1 MRISINKVQIR
12 KSLIHFY
19 TAIGFAVVSLI
30 FYSPL
35 LDGKKLFQSD
45 INQYEGMSREITDNR
60 DNFSDEIYWIDNAF
74 GGMPTFQL
82 GAKFA
87 YDILAPIHML
97 FRFIPRPAHTL
108 FLYLLTMYILL
119 MVLKIPWRIA
129 ILGSIAFAFST
140 YLLII
145 LQVGHNT
152 KALAI
157 SYIPLVVAG
166 LVLLKQHKLLPGF
179 LVSLVAISLQ
189 LRANHYQMTY
199 YMLILLGIYF
209 VVYLVDSYKKNDV
222 KYFIKYMGVFALAG
236 IMSLGL
242 NAPNILSTYEYSKY
256 STRSQSELKINPDG
270 TEKEKSTGLDYD
282 YITQY
287 SYGVFESFNLVAP
300 RVQGG
305 ASSEDVGDDSDLYKF
320 LVDNNVPKPQ
330 ADSFIKS
337 VPTYWGNQPILEA
350 PAYIGASMVFLFILS
365 LFVVKGPFK
374 WWLLI
379 SFLLSLLLSW
389 GKNFPLLTNFFID
402 CVPFYNK
409 FRAVSSIQVILEFAV
424 PLLSVIGL
432 HKFLADSN
440 LKNIKRSLT
449 IYSVPLI
456 ILFVFSGSL
465 SFAGLYD
472 DYYSNGYGQEIF
484 NQIIEERK
492 NIFNKD
498 IIRALLIGGIIFL
511 TLRFSRLIGRNF
523 TFIIV
528 FIIVFIDLFTVN
540 NRYIDKDLFIDKSIN
555 TYQLSEIDNEILTD
569 TLDYRVFNVS
579 AGLSNAS
586 TSYYHNTLNGYHAA
600 KLRRFQEYY
609 DYLSFHDN
617 EKLFNS
623 LNVKYIIGK
632 DDENKDQLYQN
643 TSALGNAWAI
653 DSILV
658 FNNPD
663 ELLNKLKEKD
673 TDISQ
678 VALGLMNSLPKDI
691 PLSYDSSELIK
702 IEKIKNSSS
711 HLTYNYESISEQL
724 IVFSEIYYP
733 AGWEVYVDG
742 DKSNFFD
749 INYLLRGMVIP
760 KGKHTVEFYFLPKI
774 VKTGINIRIITII
787 ITFSLIAFMLYK
799 ENKWV

>member
-1 MRISINKVQIR
+1 MRISINKVQFR
-12 KSLIHFY
+12 KSLIHLY

-35 LDGKKLFQSD
+35 LDGKRLFQSD
-45 INQYEGMSREITDNR
+45 INQYEGMSREITENR
-60 DNFSDEIYWIDNAF
+60 DTFSDEIYWIDNAF

-87 YDILAPIHML
+87 YDVLAPIHML

-129 ILGSIAFAFST
+129 VLGSIAFAFST

-157 SYIPLVVAG
+157 SYIPLVIAG
-166 LVLLKQHKLLPGF
+166 LLLLKQHKLLPGF

-189 LRANHYQMTY
+189 IRANHYQMTY

-209 VVYLVDSYKKNDV
+209 IVYLVDSYRKKDV
-222 KYFIKYMGVFALAG
+222 KDFITYMSLFFLAG
-236 IMSLGL
+236 ILALGL
-242 NAPNILSTYEYSKY
+242 NAPNILSTYDYSKY
-256 STRSQSELKINPDG
+256 STRSQSELKLNPDG
-270 TEKEKSTGLDYD
+270 SEKEISTGLDYD

-287 SYGVFESFNLVAP
+287 SYGIFESLNLVAP

-305 ASSEDVGDDSDLYKF
+305 ASSEDVGENSDLYEF
-320 LVDNNVPKPQ
+320 LIDNNVPKPQ
-330 ADSFIKS
+330 AQSFIKS
-337 VPTYWGNQPILEA
+337 VPTYWGSQPILEA
-350 PAYIGASMVFLFILS
+350 PAYIGASIAFLFVLS

-379 SFLLSLLLSW
+379 SFVLSLLLSW
-389 GKNFPLLTNFFID
+389 GKNFPLLTNLFID
-402 CVPFYNK
+402 YVPFYNK

-424 PLLSVIGL
+424 PLLAVIGL
-432 HKFLADSN
+432 NKFLADSD
-440 LKNIKRSLT
+440 LKNIRRSFA
-449 IYSVPLI
+449 IFSVPLI
-456 ILFVFSGSL
+456 ILLVISGSL

-498 IIRALLIGGIIFL
+498 ILRALLIGGVIFL
-511 TLRFSRLIGRNF
+511 TLRFSKLLGRNF
-523 TFIIV
+523 TFLIV
-528 FIIVFIDLFTVN
+528 SLIVIVDLYSVN
-540 NRYIDKDLFIDKSIN
+540 SRYIDKDLFIDKSIN
-555 TYQLSEIDNEILTD
+555 TYQLSEIDNEILLD
-569 TLDYRVFNVS
+569 TLDYRVFNLS
-579 AGLSNAS
+579 TGLSNAS
-586 TSYYHNTLNGYHAA
+586 SSYYHNSLNGYHAA

-609 DYLSFHDN
+609 DYLTFHDN

-623 LNVKYIIGK
+623 LNVKYLIGK
-632 DDENKDQLYQN
+632 DDQDQDQLYIN
-643 TSALGNAWAI
+643 PDALGNAWSV
-653 DSILV
+653 DSLLILD
-658 FNNPD
+658 NPD
-663 ELLNKLKEKD
+663 ELLNKLKD
-673 TDISQ
+673 TDISKI
-678 VALGLMNSLPKDI
+678 ALGLKNSISKDLPQTFESKD
-691 PLSYDSSELIK
+691 LIK
-702 IEKIKNSSS
+702 IEKVKNSSS
-711 HLTYNYESISEQL
+711 HLTYNYNALSEQL

-733 AGWEVYVDG
+733 SGWEVFIDG
-742 DKSNFFD
+742 EKSNFFD
-749 INYLLRGMVIP
+749 INYLLRGMLIP
-760 KGKHTVEFYFLPKI
+760 EGKHEIEFFFSPEI

-787 ITFSLIAFMLYK
+787 ITFSLIAYMLYR

>member
-1 MRISINKVQIR
+1 MRISINKVQFR
-12 KSLIHFY
+12 KSLIHLY

-35 LDGKKLFQSD
+35 LDGKRLFQSD
-45 INQYEGMSREITDNR
+45 INQYEGMSREISENR
-60 DNFSDEIYWIDNAF
+60 DAFSDEIYWIDNAF

-87 YDILAPIHML
+87 YDVLAPIHML

-129 ILGSIAFAFST
+129 VLGSIAFAFST

-157 SYIPLVVAG
+157 SYIPLVIAG
-166 LVLLKQHKLLPGF
+166 LLLLKQHKLLPGF

-189 LRANHYQMTY
+189 IRANHYQMTY

-209 VVYLVDSYKKNDV
+209 IVYLVDSYRKKDV
-222 KYFIKYMGVFALAG
+222 KDFITYMSLFFLAG
-236 IMSLGL
+236 ILALGL
-242 NAPNILSTYEYSKY
+242 NAPNILSTYDYSKY
-256 STRSQSELKINPDG
+256 STRSQSELKLNPDG
-270 TEKEKSTGLDYD
+270 SEKEISTGLDYD

-287 SYGVFESFNLVAP
+287 SYGIFESLNLVAP

-305 ASSEDVGDDSDLYKF
+305 ASSEDVGENSDLYEF
-320 LVDNNVPKPQ
+320 LIDNNVPKPQ
-330 ADSFIKS
+330 AQSFIKS
-337 VPTYWGNQPILEA
+337 VPTYWGSQPILEA
-350 PAYIGASMVFLFILS
+350 PAYIGASIAFLFVLS

-379 SFLLSLLLSW
+379 SFILSLLLSW
-389 GKNFPLLTNFFID
+389 GKNFPLLTNLFID
-402 CVPFYNK
+402 YVPFYNK

-424 PLLSVIGL
+424 PLLAVIGL
-432 HKFLADSN
+432 NKFLADSD
-440 LKNIKRSLT
+440 LKNIRRSFA
-449 IYSVPLI
+449 IFSVPLI
-456 ILFVFSGSL
+456 ILLVISGSL

-498 IIRALLIGGIIFL
+498 ILRALLIGGVIFL
-511 TLRFSRLIGRNF
+511 TLRFSKLIGRNF
-523 TFIIV
+523 TFLIV
-528 FIIVFIDLFTVN
+528 SLIVIVDLYSVN
-540 NRYIDKDLFIDKSIN
+540 SRYIDKDLFIDKSIN
-555 TYQLSEIDNEILTD
+555 TYQLSEIDNEILLD
-569 TLDYRVFNVS
+569 TLDYRVFNLS
-579 AGLSNAS
+579 TGLSNAS
-586 TSYYHNTLNGYHAA
+586 SSYYHNSLNGYHAA

-609 DYLSFHDN
+609 DYLTFHDN

-623 LNVKYIIGK
+623 LNVKYLIGK
-632 DDENKDQLYQN
+632 DDQDQDQLYIN
-643 TSALGNAWAI
+643 PDALGNAWSV
-653 DSILV
+653 DSLLILD
-658 FNNPD
+658 NPD
-663 ELLNKLKEKD
+663 ELLNKLKD
-673 TDISQ
+673 TDISKI
-678 VALGLMNSLPKDI
+678 ALGLKNSIPKDL
-691 PLSYDSSELIK
+691 PQTFESKDLIK
-702 IEKIKNSSS
+702 IEKVKNSSS
-711 HLTYNYESISEQL
+711 HLTYNYNALSEQL

-733 AGWEVYVDG
+733 SGWEVFIDG
-742 DKSNFFD
+742 EKSNFFD
-749 INYLLRGMVIP
+749 INYLLRGMLIP
-760 KGKHTVEFYFLPKI
+760 EGKHEIEFFFSPEI

-787 ITFSLIAFMLYK
+787 ITFSLIAYMLYR

>member
-1 MRISINKVQIR
+1 MRISINKVQFR
-12 KSLIHFY
+12 KSLIHLY

-35 LDGKKLFQSD
+35 LDGKRLFQSD
-45 INQYEGMSREITDNR
+45 INQYEGMSREITENR
-60 DNFSDEIYWIDNAF
+60 DAFSDEIYWIDNAF

-87 YDILAPIHML
+87 YDVLAPIHML

-108 FLYLLTMYILL
+108 FLYLVTMYILL

-129 ILGSIAFAFST
+129 VLGSIAFAFST

-157 SYIPLVVAG
+157 SYIPLVIAG
-166 LVLLKQHKLLPGF
+166 LLLLKQHKLLPGF

-189 LRANHYQMTY
+189 IRANHYQMTY

-209 VVYLVDSYKKNDV
+209 IVYLVDSYRKKDV
-222 KYFIKYMGVFALAG
+222 KDFITYMSLFFLAG
-236 IMSLGL
+236 ILALGL
-242 NAPNILSTYEYSKY
+242 NAPNILSTYDYSKY
-256 STRSQSELKINPDG
+256 STRSQSELKLNPDG
-270 TEKEKSTGLDYD
+270 SEKEISTGLDYD

-287 SYGVFESFNLVAP
+287 SYGIFESLNLVAP

-305 ASSEDVGDDSDLYKF
+305 ASSEDVGENSDLYEF
-320 LVDNNVPKPQ
+320 LIDNNVPKPQ
-330 ADSFIKS
+330 AQSFIKS
-337 VPTYWGNQPILEA
+337 VPTYWGSQPILEA
-350 PAYIGASMVFLFILS
+350 PAYIGASIAFLFVLS

-379 SFLLSLLLSW
+379 SFVLSLLLSW
-389 GKNFPLLTNFFID
+389 GKNFPLLTNLFID
-402 CVPFYNK
+402 YVPFYNK

-424 PLLSVIGL
+424 PLLAVIGL
-432 HKFLADSN
+432 NKFLADSD
-440 LKNIKRSLT
+440 LKNIRRSFA
-449 IYSVPLI
+449 IFSVPLI
-456 ILFVFSGSL
+456 ILLVISGSL

-498 IIRALLIGGIIFL
+498 ILRALLIGGVIFL
-511 TLRFSRLIGRNF
+511 TLRFSKLIGRNF
-523 TFIIV
+523 TFLIV
-528 FIIVFIDLFTVN
+528 SLIVIADLYSVN
-540 NRYIDKDLFIDKSIN
+540 TRYIDKDLFIDKSIN
-555 TYQLSEIDNEILTD
+555 TYQLSEIDNEILLD
-569 TLDYRVFNVS
+569 TLDYRVFNLS
-579 AGLSNAS
+579 TGLSNAS
-586 TSYYHNTLNGYHAA
+586 SSYYHNSLNGYHAA

-609 DYLSFHDN
+609 DYLTFHDN

-623 LNVKYIIGK
+623 LNVKYLIGK
-632 DDENKDQLYQN
+632 DDQDQDQLYIN
-643 TSALGNAWAI
+643 PDALGNAWSV
-653 DSILV
+653 DSLLILD
-658 FNNPD
+658 NPD
-663 ELLNKLKEKD
+663 ELLNKLKD
-673 TDISQ
+673 TDISKI
-678 VALGLMNSLPKDI
+678 ALGLKNSIPKDL
-691 PLSYDSSELIK
+691 PQTFESKDLIK
-702 IEKIKNSSS
+702 IEKVKNSSS
-711 HLTYNYESISEQL
+711 HLTYNYNALSEQL

-733 AGWEVYVDG
+733 SGWEVFIDG
-742 DKSNFFD
+742 EKSNFFD
-749 INYLLRGMVIP
+749 INYLLRGMLIP
-760 KGKHTVEFYFLPKI
+760 EGKHEIEFFFSPEI

-787 ITFSLIAFMLYK
+787 ITFSLIAYMLYR

>member
-1 MRISINKVQIR
+1 MRISINKVQFR
-12 KSLIHFY
+12 KSLIHLY

-35 LDGKKLFQSD
+35 LDGKRLFQSD
-45 INQYEGMSREITDNR
+45 INQYEGMSREITENR
-60 DNFSDEIYWIDNAF
+60 DAFSDEIYWIDNAF

-87 YDILAPIHML
+87 YDVLAPIHML

-129 ILGSIAFAFST
+129 VLGSIAFAFST

-157 SYIPLVVAG
+157 SYIPLVIAG
-166 LVLLKQHKLLPGF
+166 LLLLKQHKLLPGF

-189 LRANHYQMTY
+189 IRANHYQMTY

-209 VVYLVDSYKKNDV
+209 IVYLVDSYRKKDV
-222 KYFIKYMGVFALAG
+222 KDFITYMSLFFLAG
-236 IMSLGL
+236 ILALGL
-242 NAPNILSTYEYSKY
+242 NAPNILSTYDYSKY
-256 STRSQSELKINPDG
+256 STRSQSELKLNPDG
-270 TEKEKSTGLDYD
+270 SEKEISTGLDYD

-287 SYGVFESFNLVAP
+287 SYGIFESLNLVAP

-305 ASSEDVGDDSDLYKF
+305 ASSEDVGENSDLYEF
-320 LVDNNVPKPQ
+320 LIDNNVPKPQ
-330 ADSFIKS
+330 AQSFIKS
-337 VPTYWGNQPILEA
+337 VPTYWGSQPILEA
-350 PAYIGASMVFLFILS
+350 PAYIGASIAFLFVLS

-379 SFLLSLLLSW
+379 SFILSLLLSW
-389 GKNFPLLTNFFID
+389 GKNFPLLTNLFID
-402 CVPFYNK
+402 YVPFYNK

-424 PLLSVIGL
+424 PLLAVIGL
-432 HKFLADSN
+432 NKFLADSD
-440 LKNIKRSLT
+440 LKNIRRSFA
-449 IYSVPLI
+449 IFSVPLI
-456 ILFVFSGSL
+456 ILLVISGSL

-498 IIRALLIGGIIFL
+498 ILRALLIGGVIFL
-511 TLRFSRLIGRNF
+511 TLRFSKLIGRNF
-523 TFIIV
+523 TFLIV
-528 FIIVFIDLFTVN
+528 SLIVIVDLYSVN
-540 NRYIDKDLFIDKSIN
+540 SRYIDKDLFIDKSIN
-555 TYQLSEIDNEILTD
+555 TYQLSEIDNEILLD
-569 TLDYRVFNVS
+569 TLDYRVFNLS
-579 AGLSNAS
+579 TGLSNAS
-586 TSYYHNTLNGYHAA
+586 SSYYHNSLNGYHAA

-609 DYLSFHDN
+609 DYLTFHDN

-623 LNVKYIIGK
+623 LNVKYLIGK
-632 DDENKDQLYQN
+632 DDQDQDQLYVN
-643 TSALGNAWAI
+643 PDALGNAWAV
-653 DSILV
+653 DSLLV
-658 FNNPD
+658 LNNPD
-663 ELLNKLKEKD
+663 ELLNKLKD
-673 TDISQ
+673 TDISKI
-678 VALGLMNSLPKDI
+678 ALGLKNSIPKDL
-691 PLSYDSSELIK
+691 PQTFESKDLIK
-702 IEKIKNSSS
+702 IEKVKNSSS
-711 HLTYNYESISEQL
+711 HLTYNYNALSEQL

-733 AGWEVYVDG
+733 SGWEVFIDG
-742 DKSNFFD
+742 EKSNFFD
-749 INYLLRGMVIP
+749 INYLLRGMLIP
-760 KGKHTVEFYFLPKI
+760 EGKHEIDFFFSPEI

-787 ITFSLIAFMLYK
+787 ITFSLIAYMLYR

>member
-12 KSLIHFY
+12 KSLIHLY
-19 TAIGFAVVSLI
+19 TAIGFAVVSLV

-35 LDGKKLFQSD
+35 LDGKKLYQSD

-87 YDILAPIHML
+87 YDILAPIHMM

-129 ILGSIAFAFST
+129 VLGSIAFAFST

-166 LVLLKQHKLLPGF
+166 LLLLKQHKLLPGF
-179 LVSLVAISLQ
+179 LVSIVAISLQ
-189 LRANHYQMTY
+189 IRANHYQMTY

-209 VVYLVDSYKKNDV
+209 IVYLVDSYRKNDV
-222 KYFIKYMGVFALAG
+222 KDFITYMSLFVLAG
-236 IMSLGL
+236 ILSLGL
-242 NAPNILSTYEYSKY
+242 NAPNILSTYDYSKY
-256 STRSQSELKINPDG
+256 STRSQSELKLNPDG
-270 TEKEKSTGLDYD
+270 TKKEISTGLDYD

-287 SYGVFESFNLVAP
+287 SYGIFESLNLIAP

-305 ASSEDVGDDSDLYKF
+305 ASSEDIGEDSELYEF
-320 LVDNNVPKPQ
+320 LIENNVPKPQ
-330 ADSFIKS
+330 AESFIKS
-337 VPTYWGNQPILEA
+337 VPTYWGSQPILEA
-350 PAYIGASMVFLFILS
+350 PAYIGASIAFLFILS

-379 SFLLSLLLSW
+379 SFILSLLLSW
-389 GKNFPLLTNFFID
+389 GKNFPLLTNLFID
-402 CVPFYNK
+402 YVPFYNK

-424 PLLSVIGL
+424 PLLAVIGL
-432 HKFLADSN
+432 NKFLADSD
-440 LKNIKRSLT
+440 LKNIRRSFA
-449 IYSVPLI
+449 IFSVPLI
-456 ILFVFSGSL
+456 ILFLFSGSL
-465 SFAGLYD
+465 SFVGLYD
-472 DYYSNGYGQEIF
+472 NYYSNGYGQEIF

-498 IIRALLIGGIIFL
+498 ILRALLIVGIIFL
-511 TLRFSRLIGRNF
+511 TLRFSKSIGRNF
-523 TFIIV
+523 TFLIVSIIV
-528 FIIVFIDLFTVN
+528 FVDLYSVN
-540 NRYIDKDLFIDKSIN
+540 RRYIDKDLFIDKSIN
-555 TYQLSEIDNEILTD
+555 TYQLSEIDNEILLD
-569 TLDYRVFNVS
+569 TLDYRVFNLS
-579 AGLSNAS
+579 TGLSNAS
-586 TSYYHNTLNGYHAA
+586 SSYYHNSLNGYHAA

-609 DYLSFHDN
+609 DYLTFHDN

-623 LNVKYIIGK
+623 LNVKYLIGK
-632 DDENKDQLYQN
+632 DDQDQDQLYVN
-643 TSALGNAWAI
+643 PDALGNAWAV
-653 DSILV
+653 DSLLV
-658 FNNPD
+658 LDNPD
-663 ELLNKLKEKD
+663 ELLNKLKD
-673 TDISQ
+673 TDISKI
-678 VALGLMNSLPKDI
+678 ALGLKNSAPKDLPKIFESKD
-691 PLSYDSSELIK
+691 LIE
-702 IEKIKNSSS
+702 IEKVKNSSS
-711 HLTYNYESISEQL
+711 HLTYNYNALSDQL

-733 AGWEVYVDG
+733 SGWEVFVDG
-742 DKSNFFD
+742 EKSNFFD
-749 INYLLRGMVIP
+749 VNYLLRGMLIP
-760 KGKHTVEFYFLPKI
+760 KGKHKIDFYFSPKI
-774 VKTGINIRIITII
+774 VNTGINIRIITII
-787 ITFSLIAFMLYK
+787 ITFSLIAYMLYR

>member
-12 KSLIHFY
+12 RSLIHLY

-35 LDGKKLFQSD
+35 LEGKKLYQSD

-87 YDILAPIHML
+87 YDILAPIHMM

-129 ILGSIAFAFST
+129 VLGSIAFAFST

-166 LVLLKQHKLLPGF
+166 LLLLKQHKLLPGF

-189 LRANHYQMTY
+189 IRANHYQMTY

-209 VVYLVDSYKKNDV
+209 IVYLVDSYRKNDV
-222 KYFIKYMGVFALAG
+222 KDFITYMSLFVLAG
-236 IMSLGL
+236 ILSLGL
-242 NAPNILSTYEYSKY
+242 NAPNILSTYDYSKY
-256 STRSQSELKINPDG
+256 STRSQSELKLNPDG
-270 TEKEKSTGLDYD
+270 TEKEISTGLDYD

-287 SYGVFESFNLVAP
+287 SYGIFESLNLIAP

-305 ASSEDVGDDSDLYKF
+305 ASSEDVGEDSDLYEF
-320 LVDNNVPKPQ
+320 LIDNNVPKPQ
-330 ADSFIKS
+330 AESFIKS
-337 VPTYWGNQPILEA
+337 VPTYWGSQPILEA
-350 PAYIGASMVFLFILS
+350 PAYIGASIAFLFILS

-379 SFLLSLLLSW
+379 SFILSLLLSW
-389 GKNFPLLTNFFID
+389 GKNFPLLTNLFID
-402 CVPFYNK
+402 YVPFYNK

-424 PLLSVIGL
+424 PLLAVIGL
-432 HKFLADSN
+432 NKFLADAD
-440 LKNIKRSLT
+440 LKNIRRSFA
-449 IYSVPLI
+449 IFSVPLI
-456 ILFVFSGSL
+456 ILFLFSGSL
-465 SFAGLYD
+465 SFVGLYD
-472 DYYSNGYGQEIF
+472 NYYSNGYGQEIF

-498 IIRALLIGGIIFL
+498 VLRALLIGGIIFL
-511 TLRFSRLIGRNF
+511 TLRFSKSIGRNF
-523 TFIIV
+523 TFLIV
-528 FIIVFIDLFTVN
+528 SIIVFIDLYSVN
-540 NRYIDKDLFIDKSIN
+540 IRYIDKDLFIDKSIN
-555 TYQLSEIDNEILTD
+555 TYQLSEIDNEILLD
-569 TLDYRVFNVS
+569 TLDYRVFNLS
-579 AGLSNAS
+579 TGLSNAS
-586 TSYYHNTLNGYHAA
+586 SSYYHNSLNGYHAA

-609 DYLSFHDN
+609 DYLTFHDN

-623 LNVKYIIGK
+623 LNVKYLIGK
-632 DDENKDQLYQN
+632 DDQDQDQLYVN
-643 TSALGNAWAI
+643 PDALGNAWAV
-653 DSILV
+653 DSLLV
-658 FNNPD
+658 LDNPD
-663 ELLNKLKEKD
+663 ELLNKLKD
-673 TDISQ
+673 TNISKI
-678 VALGLMNSLPKDI
+678 ALGLKKSIPKDLPKIFNSKD
-691 PLSYDSSELIK
+691 LIE
-702 IEKIKNSSS
+702 IEKVKNSSS
-711 HLTYNYESISEQL
+711 HLTYNYNALSNQL

-733 AGWEVYVDG
+733 SGWEVFVDG
-742 DKSNFFD
+742 EKSNFFD
-749 INYLLRGMVIP
+749 VNYLLRGMLIP
-760 KGKHTVEFYFLPKI
+760 KGKHKIDFYFSPKI
-774 VKTGINIRIITII
+774 VNTGINIRIITII
-787 ITFSLIAFMLYK
+787 ITFSLIAYMLYR

>member
-12 KSLIHFY
+12 KSLIHLY

-35 LDGKKLFQSD
+35 LEGKKLYQSD

-129 ILGSIAFAFST
+129 VLGSIAFAFST

-152 KALAI
+152 KALAV

-166 LVLLKQHKLLPGF
+166 LLLLKQHKLLPGF

-189 LRANHYQMTY
+189 IRANHYQMTY

-209 VVYLVDSYKKNDV
+209 IVYLVDSYRKKDV
-222 KYFIKYMGVFALAG
+222 KDFITYMSLFFLAG
-236 IMSLGL
+236 ILSLGL
-242 NAPNILSTYEYSKY
+242 NAPNILSTYDYSKY
-256 STRSQSELKINPDG
+256 STRSQSELKLNPDG
-270 TEKEKSTGLDYD
+270 TEKEISTGLDYD

-287 SYGVFESFNLVAP
+287 SYGIFESLNLIAP

-305 ASSEDVGDDSDLYKF
+305 ASSEDVGEDSDLYEF
-320 LVDNNVPKPQ
+320 LIDNNVPKPQ
-330 ADSFIKS
+330 AQSFIKS
-337 VPTYWGNQPILEA
+337 VPTYWGSQPILEA
-350 PAYIGASMVFLFILS
+350 PAYIGASIAFLFILS

-379 SFLLSLLLSW
+379 SFILSLLLSW
-389 GKNFPLLTNFFID
+389 GKNFPLLTNLFID
-402 CVPFYNK
+402 YVPFYNK

-424 PLLSVIGL
+424 PLLAVIGL
-432 HKFLADSN
+432 NKFLADSDQ
-440 LKNIKRSLT
+440 KNIRRSFA
-449 IYSVPLI
+449 IFSVPLI
-456 ILFVFSGSL
+456 ILFLFSGSL
-465 SFAGLYD
+465 SFVGLYD
-472 DYYSNGYGQEIF
+472 NYYSNGYGQEIF

-498 IIRALLIGGIIFL
+498 ILRALLMGGIIFL
-511 TLRFSRLIGRNF
+511 TLRFSKSIGRNF
-523 TFIIV
+523 TFLIV
-528 FIIVFIDLFTVN
+528 FIIVFVDLYSVN
-540 NRYIDKDLFIDKSIN
+540 SRYIDKDLFIDKSIN
-555 TYQLSEIDNEILTD
+555 TYQLSEIDNEILLD
-569 TLDYRVFNVS
+569 TLDYRVFNLS
-579 AGLSNAS
+579 TGLSNAS
-586 TSYYHNTLNGYHAA
+586 SSYYHNSLNGYHAA

-609 DYLSFHDN
+609 DYLTFHDN

-623 LNVKYIIGK
+623 LNVKYLIGK
-632 DDENKDQLYQN
+632 DDQDQDQLYVN
-643 TSALGNAWAI
+643 PEALGNAWAV
-653 DSILV
+653 DSLLV
-658 FNNPD
+658 LDNPD
-663 ELLNKLKEKD
+663 ELLNKLKD
-673 TDISQ
+673 TDISKI
-678 VALGLMNSLPKDI
+678 ALGLKNSTPKDLPKI
-691 PLSYDSSELIK
+691 FDSKDLIE
-702 IEKIKNSSS
+702 IEKVKNSSA
-711 HLTYNYESISEQL
+711 HLTYNYNALSDQL

-733 AGWEVYVDG
+733 SGWEVFVDG
-742 DKSNFFD
+742 EKSNFFD
-749 INYLLRGMVIP
+749 VNYLLRGMLIP
-760 KGKHTVEFYFLPKI
+760 KGKHKIEFYFSPKI
-774 VKTGINIRIITII
+774 VNTGINIRIITII
-787 ITFSLIAFMLYK
+787 ITFSLIAYMLYR

>member
-1 MRISINKVQIR
+1 MRISINKVQFR
-12 KSLIHFY
+12 KSLIHLY

-35 LDGKKLFQSD
+35 LDGKRLFQSD
-45 INQYEGMSREITDNR
+45 INQYEGMSREITENR
-60 DNFSDEIYWIDNAF
+60 DAFSDEIYWIDNAF

-87 YDILAPIHML
+87 YDVLAPIHML

-129 ILGSIAFAFST
+129 VLGSIAFAFST

-157 SYIPLVVAG
+157 SYIPLVIAG
-166 LVLLKQHKLLPGF
+166 LLLLKQHKLLPGF

-189 LRANHYQMTY
+189 IRANHYQMTY

-209 VVYLVDSYKKNDV
+209 IVYLVDSYRKKDV
-222 KYFIKYMGVFALAG
+222 KDFITYMSLFFLAG
-236 IMSLGL
+236 ILALGL
-242 NAPNILSTYEYSKY
+242 NAPNILSTYDYSKY
-256 STRSQSELKINPDG
+256 STRSQSELKLNPDG
-270 TEKEKSTGLDYD
+270 SEKEISTGLDYD

-287 SYGVFESFNLVAP
+287 SYGIFESLNLVAP

-305 ASSEDVGDDSDLYKF
+305 ASSEDVGENSDLYEF
-320 LVDNNVPKPQ
+320 LIDNNVPKPQ
-330 ADSFIKS
+330 AQSFIKS
-337 VPTYWGNQPILEA
+337 VPTYWGSQPILEA
-350 PAYIGASMVFLFILS
+350 PAYIGASIAFLFVLS

-379 SFLLSLLLSW
+379 SFVLSLLLSW
-389 GKNFPLLTNFFID
+389 GKNFPLLTNLFID
-402 CVPFYNK
+402 YVPFYNK

-424 PLLSVIGL
+424 PLLAVIGL
-432 HKFLADSN
+432 NKFLADSD
-440 LKNIKRSLT
+440 LKNIRRSFA
-449 IYSVPLI
+449 IFSVPLI
-456 ILFVFSGSL
+456 ILLVISGSL

-498 IIRALLIGGIIFL
+498 ILRALLIGGVIFL
-511 TLRFSRLIGRNF
+511 TLRFSKLIGRNF
-523 TFIIV
+523 TFLIV
-528 FIIVFIDLFTVN
+528 SLIVIVDLYSVN
-540 NRYIDKDLFIDKSIN
+540 SRYIDKDLFIDKSIN
-555 TYQLSEIDNEILTD
+555 TYQLSEIDNEILLD
-569 TLDYRVFNVS
+569 TLDYRVFNLS
-579 AGLSNAS
+579 TGLSNAS
-586 TSYYHNTLNGYHAA
+586 SSYYHNSLNGYHAA

-609 DYLSFHDN
+609 DYLTFHDN

-623 LNVKYIIGK
+623 LNVKYLIGK
-632 DDENKDQLYQN
+632 DDQDQDQLYIN
-643 TSALGNAWAI
+643 PDALGNAWSV
-653 DSILV
+653 DSLLILD
-658 FNNPD
+658 NPD
-663 ELLNKLKEKD
+663 ELLNKLKD
-673 TDISQ
+673 TDISKI
-678 VALGLMNSLPKDI
+678 ALGLKNSIPKDL
-691 PLSYDSSELIK
+691 PQTFESKDLIK
-702 IEKIKNSSS
+702 IEKVKNSSS
-711 HLTYNYESISEQL
+711 HLTYNYNALSEQL

-733 AGWEVYVDG
+733 SGWEVFIDG
-742 DKSNFFD
+742 EKSNFFD
-749 INYLLRGMVIP
+749 INYLLRGMLIP
-760 KGKHTVEFYFLPKI
+760 EGKHEIEFFFSPEI

-787 ITFSLIAFMLYK
+787 ITFSLIAYMLYR

>member
-1 MRISINKVQIR
+1 MRISINKVQFR
-12 KSLIHFY
+12 KSLIHLY

-35 LDGKKLFQSD
+35 LDGKRLFQSD
-45 INQYEGMSREITDNR
+45 INQYEGMSREITENR
-60 DNFSDEIYWIDNAF
+60 DAFSDEIYWIDNAF

-87 YDILAPIHML
+87 YDVLAPIHML

-129 ILGSIAFAFST
+129 VLGSIAFAFST

-157 SYIPLVVAG
+157 SYIPLVIAG
-166 LVLLKQHKLLPGF
+166 LLLLKQHKLLPGF

-189 LRANHYQMTY
+189 IRANHYQMTY

-209 VVYLVDSYKKNDV
+209 IVYLVDSYRKKDV
-222 KYFIKYMGVFALAG
+222 KDFITYMSLFFLAG
-236 IMSLGL
+236 ILALGL
-242 NAPNILSTYEYSKY
+242 NAPNILSTYDYSKY
-256 STRSQSELKINPDG
+256 STRSQSELKLNPDG
-270 TEKEKSTGLDYD
+270 SEKEISTGLDYD

-287 SYGVFESFNLVAP
+287 SYGIFESLNLVAP

-305 ASSEDVGDDSDLYKF
+305 ASSEDVGENSDLYEF
-320 LVDNNVPKPQ
+320 LIDNNVPKPQ
-330 ADSFIKS
+330 AQSFIKS
-337 VPTYWGNQPILEA
+337 VPTYWGSQPILEA
-350 PAYIGASMVFLFILS
+350 PAYIGASIAFLFVLS

-379 SFLLSLLLSW
+379 SFILSLLLSW
-389 GKNFPLLTNFFID
+389 GKNFPLLTNLFID
-402 CVPFYNK
+402 YVPFYNK

-424 PLLSVIGL
+424 PLLAVIGL
-432 HKFLADSN
+432 NKFLADSD
-440 LKNIKRSLT
+440 LKNIRRSFA
-449 IYSVPLI
+449 IFSVPLI
-456 ILFVFSGSL
+456 ILLVISGSL

-498 IIRALLIGGIIFL
+498 ILRALLIGGVIFL
-511 TLRFSRLIGRNF
+511 TLRFSKLIGRNF
-523 TFIIV
+523 TFLIV
-528 FIIVFIDLFTVN
+528 SLIVIVDLYSVN
-540 NRYIDKDLFIDKSIN
+540 SRYIDKDLFIDKSIN
-555 TYQLSEIDNEILTD
+555 TYQLSEIDNEILLD
-569 TLDYRVFNVS
+569 TLDYRVFNLS
-579 AGLSNAS
+579 TGLSNAS
-586 TSYYHNTLNGYHAA
+586 SSYYHNSLNGYHAA

-609 DYLSFHDN
+609 DYLTFHDN

-623 LNVKYIIGK
+623 LNVKYLIGK
-632 DDENKDQLYQN
+632 DDQDQDQLYIN
-643 TSALGNAWAI
+643 PDALGNAWSV
-653 DSILV
+653 DSLLILD
-658 FNNPD
+658 NPD
-663 ELLNKLKEKD
+663 ELLNKLKD
-673 TDISQ
+673 TDISKI
-678 VALGLMNSLPKDI
+678 ALGLKNSIPKDL
-691 PLSYDSSELIK
+691 PQTFESKDLIK
-702 IEKIKNSSS
+702 IEKVKNSSS
-711 HLTYNYESISEQL
+711 HLTYNYNALSEQL

-733 AGWEVYVDG
+733 SGWKVFIDG
-742 DKSNFFD
+742 EKSNFFD
-749 INYLLRGMVIP
+749 INYLLRGMLIP
-760 KGKHTVEFYFLPKI
+760 EGKHEIEFFFSPEI

-787 ITFSLIAFMLYK
+787 ITFSLIAYMLYR

>member
-1 MRISINKVQIR
+1 MRISINKVQFR
-12 KSLIHFY
+12 KSLIHLY

-35 LDGKKLFQSD
+35 LDGKRLFQSD
-45 INQYEGMSREITDNR
+45 INQYEGMSREITENR
-60 DNFSDEIYWIDNAF
+60 DAFSDEIYWIDNAF

-87 YDILAPIHML
+87 YDVLAPIHML

-129 ILGSIAFAFST
+129 VLGSIAFAFST

-157 SYIPLVVAG
+157 SYIPLVIAG
-166 LVLLKQHKLLPGF
+166 LLLLKQHKLLPGF
-179 LVSLVAISLQ
+179 LVTLLAISLQ
-189 LRANHYQMTY
+189 IRANHYQMTY

-209 VVYLVDSYKKNDV
+209 IVYLVDSYRKKDV
-222 KYFIKYMGVFALAG
+222 KDFITYMSLFFLAG
-236 IMSLGL
+236 ILSLGL
-242 NAPNILSTYEYSKY
+242 NAPNILSTYDYSKY
-256 STRSQSELKINPDG
+256 STRSQSELKLNPDG
-270 TEKEKSTGLDYD
+270 SEKEISTGLDYD

-287 SYGVFESFNLVAP
+287 SYGIFESLNLVAP

-305 ASSEDVGDDSDLYKF
+305 ASSENVGEDSNLYEF
-320 LVDNNVPKPQ
+320 LIDNNVPKPQ
-330 ADSFIKS
+330 AQSFIKS
-337 VPTYWGNQPILEA
+337 VPTYWGSQPILEA
-350 PAYIGASMVFLFILS
+350 PAYIGASIAFLFVLS

-379 SFLLSLLLSW
+379 SFILSLLLSW

-402 CVPFYNK
+402 YVPFYNK

-424 PLLSVIGL
+424 PLLAVIGL
-432 HKFLADSN
+432 NKFLADSD
-440 LKNIKRSLT
+440 LKNIRRSFA
-449 IYSVPLI
+449 IFSVPLI
-456 ILFVFSGSL
+456 ILLVISGSL

-498 IIRALLIGGIIFL
+498 ILRALLIGGVIFL
-511 TLRFSRLIGRNF
+511 TLRFSKLIGRNF
-523 TFIIV
+523 TFLIV
-528 FIIVFIDLFTVN
+528 SLIVIVDLYSVN
-540 NRYIDKDLFIDKSIN
+540 IRYIDKDLFIDKSIN
-555 TYQLSEIDNEILTD
+555 TYQLSEIDNEILLD
-569 TLDYRVFNVS
+569 TLDYRVYNLS
-579 AGLSNAS
+579 TGLSNARS
-586 TSYYHNTLNGYHAA
+586 SYYHNSLNGYHAA

-609 DYLSFHDN
+609 DYLTFHDN

-623 LNVKYIIGK
+623 LNVKYLIGK
-632 DDENKDQLYQN
+632 DDQDQDQLYIN
-643 TSALGNAWAI
+643 PDALGNAWSV
-653 DSILV
+653 DSLLILD
-658 FNNPD
+658 NPD
-663 ELLNKLKEKD
+663 ELLNKLKD
-673 TDISQ
+673 TDISKI
-678 VALGLMNSLPKDI
+678 ALGLKNSIPKDL
-691 PLSYDSSELIK
+691 PQTFESKDLIK
-702 IEKIKNSSS
+702 IEKVKNSSS
-711 HLTYNYESISEQL
+711 HLTYNYNALSEQL
-724 IVFSEIYYP
+724 IVLSEIYYP
-733 AGWEVYVDG
+733 SGWEVFIDG
-742 DKSNFFD
+742 EKSNFFD
-749 INYLLRGMVIP
+749 INYLLRGMLIP
-760 KGKHTVEFYFLPKI
+760 EGKHEIEFFFSPEI

-787 ITFSLIAFMLYK
+787 ITFSLIVYMLYR

>member
-12 KSLIHFY
+12 KSLIHLY

-35 LDGKKLFQSD
+35 LEGKKLYQSD

-129 ILGSIAFAFST
+129 VLGSIAFAFST

-166 LVLLKQHKLLPGF
+166 LLLLKQHKLLPGF

-189 LRANHYQMTY
+189 IRANHYQMTY

-209 VVYLVDSYKKNDV
+209 IVYLVDSYRKKDV
-222 KYFIKYMGVFALAG
+222 KDFITYMSLFFLAG
-236 IMSLGL
+236 ILSLGL
-242 NAPNILSTYEYSKY
+242 NAPNILSTYDYSKY
-256 STRSQSELKINPDG
+256 STRSQSELKLNPDG
-270 TEKEKSTGLDYD
+270 TEKEISTGLDYD

-287 SYGVFESFNLVAP
+287 SYGIFESLNLIAP

-305 ASSEDVGDDSDLYKF
+305 ASSEDVGEDSDLYEF
-320 LVDNNVPKPQ
+320 LIDNNVPKPQ
-330 ADSFIKS
+330 AQSFIKS
-337 VPTYWGNQPILEA
+337 VPTYWGSQPILEA
-350 PAYIGASMVFLFILS
+350 PAYIGASIAFLFILS

-379 SFLLSLLLSW
+379 SFILSLLLSW
-389 GKNFPLLTNFFID
+389 GKNFPLLTNLFID
-402 CVPFYNK
+402 YVPFYNK

-424 PLLSVIGL
+424 PLLAVIGL
-432 HKFLADSN
+432 NKFLADSDQ
-440 LKNIKRSLT
+440 KNIRRSFA
-449 IYSVPLI
+449 IFSVPLI
-456 ILFVFSGSL
+456 ILFLFSGSL
-465 SFAGLYD
+465 SFVGLYD
-472 DYYSNGYGQEIF
+472 NYYSNGYGQEIF

-498 IIRALLIGGIIFL
+498 ILRALLIGGIIFL
-511 TLRFSRLIGRNF
+511 TLRFSKSIGRNF
-523 TFIIV
+523 TFLIVSIIV
-528 FIIVFIDLFTVN
+528 FVDLYSVN
-540 NRYIDKDLFIDKSIN
+540 SRYIDKDLFIDKSIN
-555 TYQLSEIDNEILTD
+555 TYQLSEIDNEILLD
-569 TLDYRVFNVS
+569 TLDYRVFNLS
-579 AGLSNAS
+579 TGLSNAS
-586 TSYYHNTLNGYHAA
+586 SSYYHNSLNGYHAA

-609 DYLSFHDN
+609 DYLTFHDN

-623 LNVKYIIGK
+623 LNVKYLIGK
-632 DDENKDQLYQN
+632 DDQDQDQLYVN
-643 TSALGNAWAI
+643 PDALGNAWAV
-653 DSILV
+653 DSLLV
-658 FNNPD
+658 LDNPD
-663 ELLNKLKEKD
+663 ELLNKLKD
-673 TDISQ
+673 TNISKI
-678 VALGLMNSLPKDI
+678 ALGLKNSIPKDLPKIFNSKD
-691 PLSYDSSELIK
+691 LIE
-702 IEKIKNSSS
+702 IEKVKNSSS
-711 HLTYNYESISEQL
+711 HLTYNYNALSNQL

-733 AGWEVYVDG
+733 SGWEVFVDG
-742 DKSNFFD
+742 EKSNFFD
-749 INYLLRGMVIP
+749 VNYLLRGMLIP
-760 KGKHTVEFYFLPKI
+760 KGKHKIDFYFSPKI
-774 VKTGINIRIITII
+774 VNTGINIRIITII
-787 ITFSLIAFMLYK
+787 ITFILIAYMLYR

>member
-12 KSLIHFY
+12 KSLIHLY

-35 LDGKKLFQSD
+35 LEGKKLYQSD

-87 YDILAPIHML
+87 YDILAPIHMI

-129 ILGSIAFAFST
+129 VLGSIAFAFST

-166 LVLLKQHKLLPGF
+166 LLLLKQHKLLPGF

-189 LRANHYQMTY
+189 IRANHYQMTY

-209 VVYLVDSYKKNDV
+209 IVYLVDSYRKNDV
-222 KYFIKYMGVFALAG
+222 KDFITYMSLFVLAG
-236 IMSLGL
+236 ILSLGL
-242 NAPNILSTYEYSKY
+242 NAPNILSTYDYSKY
-256 STRSQSELKINPDG
+256 STRSQSELKLNPDG
-270 TEKEKSTGLDYD
+270 TEKEISTGLDYD

-287 SYGVFESFNLVAP
+287 SYGIFESLNLIAP

-305 ASSEDVGDDSDLYKF
+305 ASSEDVGEDSDLYEF
-320 LVDNNVPKPQ
+320 LIDNNVPKPQ
-330 ADSFIKS
+330 AESFIKS
-337 VPTYWGNQPILEA
+337 VPTYWGSQPILEA
-350 PAYIGASMVFLFILS
+350 PAYIGASIAFLFILS

-379 SFLLSLLLSW
+379 SFILSLLLSW
-389 GKNFPLLTNFFID
+389 GKNFPLLTNLFID
-402 CVPFYNK
+402 YVPFYNK

-424 PLLSVIGL
+424 PLLAVIGL
-432 HKFLADSN
+432 NKFLADSD
-440 LKNIKRSLT
+440 LKNIRRSFA
-449 IYSVPLI
+449 IFSVPLI
-456 ILFVFSGSL
+456 ILFLFSGSL
-465 SFAGLYD
+465 SFVGLYD
-472 DYYSNGYGQEIF
+472 NYYSNGYGQEIF

-498 IIRALLIGGIIFL
+498 VLRALLIGGIIFL
-511 TLRFSRLIGRNF
+511 TLRFSKSIGRNF
-523 TFIIV
+523 TFLIV
-528 FIIVFIDLFTVN
+528 SIIVFIDLYSVN
-540 NRYIDKDLFIDKSIN
+540 SRYIDKDLFIDKSIN
-555 TYQLSEIDNEILTD
+555 TYQLSEIDNEILLD
-569 TLDYRVFNVS
+569 TLDYRVFNLS
-579 AGLSNAS
+579 TGLSNAS
-586 TSYYHNTLNGYHAA
+586 SSYYHNSLNGYHAA

-609 DYLSFHDN
+609 DYLTFHDN

-623 LNVKYIIGK
+623 LNVKYLIGK
-632 DDENKDQLYQN
+632 DDQDQDQLYVN
-643 TSALGNAWAI
+643 PDALGNAWAV
-653 DSILV
+653 DSLLV
-658 FNNPD
+658 LDNPD
-663 ELLNKLKEKD
+663 ELLNKLKD
-673 TDISQ
+673 TNISKI
-678 VALGLMNSLPKDI
+678 ALGLKNSIPKDLPKIFNSKD
-691 PLSYDSSELIK
+691 LIE
-702 IEKIKNSSS
+702 IEKVKNSSS
-711 HLTYNYESISEQL
+711 HLTYNYNALSNQL

-733 AGWEVYVDG
+733 SGWEVFVDG
-742 DKSNFFD
+742 EKSNFFD
-749 INYLLRGMVIP
+749 VNYLLRGMLIP
-760 KGKHTVEFYFLPKI
+760 KGKHKIDFYFSPKI
-774 VKTGINIRIITII
+774 VNTGINIRIITII
-787 ITFSLIAFMLYK
+787 ITFSLIAYMLYR

>member
-12 KSLIHFY
+12 KSLIHLY

-35 LDGKKLFQSD
+35 LEGKKLYQSD

-87 YDILAPIHML
+87 YDILAPIHMM

-129 ILGSIAFAFST
+129 VLGSIAFAFST

-166 LVLLKQHKLLPGF
+166 LLLLKQHKLLPGF

-189 LRANHYQMTY
+189 IRANHYQMTY

-209 VVYLVDSYKKNDV
+209 IVYLVDSYRKKDV
-222 KYFIKYMGVFALAG
+222 KDFITYMSLFFLAG
-236 IMSLGL
+236 ILSLGL
-242 NAPNILSTYEYSKY
+242 NAPNILSTYDYSKY
-256 STRSQSELKINPDG
+256 STRSQSELKLNPDG
-270 TEKEKSTGLDYD
+270 TEKEISTGLDYD

-287 SYGVFESFNLVAP
+287 SYGIFESLNLIAP

-305 ASSEDVGDDSDLYKF
+305 ASSEDVGEDSDLYEF
-320 LVDNNVPKPQ
+320 LIDNNVPKPQ
-330 ADSFIKS
+330 AQSFIKS
-337 VPTYWGNQPILEA
+337 VPTYWGSQPILEA
-350 PAYIGASMVFLFILS
+350 PAYIGASIAFLFILS

-379 SFLLSLLLSW
+379 SFILSLLLSW
-389 GKNFPLLTNFFID
+389 GKNFPLLTNLFID
-402 CVPFYNK
+402 YVPFYNK

-424 PLLSVIGL
+424 PLLAVVGL
-432 HKFLADSN
+432 NKFLADSDQ
-440 LKNIKRSLT
+440 KNIRRSFA
-449 IYSVPLI
+449 IFSVPLI
-456 ILFVFSGSL
+456 ILFLFSGSL
-465 SFAGLYD
+465 SFVGLYD
-472 DYYSNGYGQEIF
+472 NYYSNGYGQEIF

-498 IIRALLIGGIIFL
+498 ILRALLMGGIIFL
-511 TLRFSRLIGRNF
+511 TLRFSKSIGRNF
-523 TFIIV
+523 TFLIV
-528 FIIVFIDLFTVN
+528 FIIVFVDLYSVN
-540 NRYIDKDLFIDKSIN
+540 SRYIDKDLFIDKSIN
-555 TYQLSEIDNEILTD
+555 TYQLSEIDNEILLD
-569 TLDYRVFNVS
+569 TLDYRVFNLS
-579 AGLSNAS
+579 TGLSNAS
-586 TSYYHNTLNGYHAA
+586 SSYYHNSLNGYHAA

-609 DYLSFHDN
+609 DYLTFHDN

-623 LNVKYIIGK
+623 LNVKYLIGK
-632 DDENKDQLYQN
+632 DDQDQDQLYVN
-643 TSALGNAWAI
+643 PEALGNAWAV
-653 DSILV
+653 DSLLV
-658 FNNPD
+658 LDNPD
-663 ELLNKLKEKD
+663 ELLNKLKD
-673 TDISQ
+673 TDISKI
-678 VALGLMNSLPKDI
+678 ALGLKNSTPKDLPKI
-691 PLSYDSSELIK
+691 FDSKDLIE
-702 IEKIKNSSS
+702 IEKVKNSSA
-711 HLTYNYESISEQL
+711 HLTYNYNALSDQL

-733 AGWEVYVDG
+733 SGWEVFVDG

-749 INYLLRGMVIP
+749 VNYLLRGMLIP
-760 KGKHTVEFYFLPKI
+760 KGKHKIEFYFSPKI
-774 VKTGINIRIITII
+774 VNTGINIRIITII
-787 ITFSLIAFMLYK
+787 ITFSLIAYMLYR

>member
-1 MRISINKVQIR
+1 MRISINKVQFR
-12 KSLIHFY
+12 KSLIHLY

-35 LDGKKLFQSD
+35 LDGKRLFQSD
-45 INQYEGMSREITDNR
+45 INQYEGMSREITENR
-60 DNFSDEIYWIDNAF
+60 DAFSDEIYWIDNAF

-82 GAKFA
+82 GAKFT
-87 YDILAPIHML
+87 YDVLAPIHML

-129 ILGSIAFAFST
+129 VLGSIAFAFST

-157 SYIPLVVAG
+157 SYIPLVIAG
-166 LVLLKQHKLLPGF
+166 LLLLKQHKLLPGF

-189 LRANHYQMTY
+189 IRANHYQMTY

-209 VVYLVDSYKKNDV
+209 IVYLVDSYRKKDV
-222 KYFIKYMGVFALAG
+222 KDFITYMSLFFLAG
-236 IMSLGL
+236 ILALGL
-242 NAPNILSTYEYSKY
+242 NAPNILSTYDYSKY
-256 STRSQSELKINPDG
+256 STRSQSELKLNPDG
-270 TEKEKSTGLDYD
+270 SEKEISTGLDYD

-287 SYGVFESFNLVAP
+287 SYGIFESLNLVAP

-305 ASSEDVGDDSDLYKF
+305 ASSEDVGENSDLYKF
-320 LVDNNVPKPQ
+320 LIDNNVPKPQ
-330 ADSFIKS
+330 AQSFIKS
-337 VPTYWGNQPILEA
+337 VPTYWGSQPILEA
-350 PAYIGASMVFLFILS
+350 PAYIGASIAFLFVLS

-379 SFLLSLLLSW
+379 SFILSLLLSW
-389 GKNFPLLTNFFID
+389 GKNFTLLTNLFID
-402 CVPFYNK
+402 YVPFYNK

-424 PLLSVIGL
+424 PLLAVIGL
-432 HKFLADSN
+432 NKFLADSD
-440 LKNIKRSLT
+440 LKNIRRSFA
-449 IYSVPLI
+449 IFSVPLI
-456 ILFVFSGSL
+456 ILLVISGSL

-498 IIRALLIGGIIFL
+498 ILRALLIGGVIFL
-511 TLRFSRLIGRNF
+511 TLRFSKLIGRNF
-523 TFIIV
+523 TFLIV
-528 FIIVFIDLFTVN
+528 SLIVIVDLYSVN
-540 NRYIDKDLFIDKSIN
+540 SRYIDKDLFIDKSIN
-555 TYQLSEIDNEILTD
+555 TYQLSEIDNEILLD
-569 TLDYRVFNVS
+569 TLDYRVFNLS
-579 AGLSNAS
+579 TGLSNAS
-586 TSYYHNTLNGYHAA
+586 SSYYHNSLNGYHAA

-609 DYLSFHDN
+609 DYLTFHDN

-623 LNVKYIIGK
+623 LNVKYLIGK
-632 DDENKDQLYQN
+632 DDQDQDQLYIN
-643 TSALGNAWAI
+643 PDALGNAWSV
-653 DSILV
+653 DSLLILD
-658 FNNPD
+658 NPD
-663 ELLNKLKEKD
+663 ELLNKLKD
-673 TDISQ
+673 TDISKI
-678 VALGLMNSLPKDI
+678 ALGLKNSIPKDL
-691 PLSYDSSELIK
+691 PQTFESKDLIK
-702 IEKIKNSSS
+702 IEKVKNSSS
-711 HLTYNYESISEQL
+711 HLTYNYNALSEQL

-733 AGWEVYVDG
+733 SGWEVFIDG
-742 DKSNFFD
+742 EKSNFFD
-749 INYLLRGMVIP
+749 INYLLRGMIIP
-760 KGKHTVEFYFLPKI
+760 EGKHEIEFFFSPEI

-787 ITFSLIAFMLYK
+787 ITFSLIAYMLYR

>member
-1 MRISINKVQIR
+1 MRISINKVQFR
-12 KSLIHFY
+12 KSLIHLY
-19 TAIGFAVVSLI
+19 TAIGFAIVSLI

-35 LDGKKLFQSD
+35 LDGKRLFQSD
-45 INQYEGMSREITDNR
+45 INQYEGMSREITENR
-60 DNFSDEIYWIDNAF
+60 DTFSDEIYWIDNAF

-87 YDILAPIHML
+87 YDVLAPIHML

-129 ILGSIAFAFST
+129 VLGSIAFAFST

-157 SYIPLVVAG
+157 SYIPLVIAG
-166 LVLLKQHKLLPGF
+166 LLLLKQHKLLPGF

-189 LRANHYQMTY
+189 IRANHYQMTY

-209 VVYLVDSYKKNDV
+209 IVYLVDSYRKKDV
-222 KYFIKYMGVFALAG
+222 KDFITYMSLFFLAG
-236 IMSLGL
+236 ILSLGL
-242 NAPNILSTYEYSKY
+242 NAPNILSTYDYSKY
-256 STRSQSELKINPDG
+256 STRSQSELKLNPDG
-270 TEKEKSTGLDYD
+270 SEKEISTGLDYD

-287 SYGVFESFNLVAP
+287 SYGIFESLNLIAP

-305 ASSEDVGDDSDLYKF
+305 ASSENVGEDSDLYEF
-320 LVDNNVPKPQ
+320 LIDNNVPKPQ
-330 ADSFIKS
+330 AQSFIKS
-337 VPTYWGNQPILEA
+337 VPTYWGSQPILEA
-350 PAYIGASMVFLFILS
+350 PAYIGASIAFLFVLS

-379 SFLLSLLLSW
+379 SFILSLVLSW
-389 GKNFPLLTNFFID
+389 GKNFPLLTNLFID
-402 CVPFYNK
+402 YVPFYNK

-424 PLLSVIGL
+424 PLLAVIGL
-432 HKFLADSN
+432 NKFLADSD
-440 LKNIKRSLT
+440 LKNIRRSFA
-449 IYSVPLI
+449 IFSVPLI
-456 ILFVFSGSL
+456 ILLVVSGSL

-498 IIRALLIGGIIFL
+498 ILRALLIGGVIFL
-511 TLRFSRLIGRNF
+511 TLRFSKLIGRNF
-523 TFIIV
+523 TFLIV
-528 FIIVFIDLFTVN
+528 SLIVIVDLYSVN
-540 NRYIDKDLFIDKSIN
+540 SRYIDKDLFIDKSIN
-555 TYQLSEIDNEILTD
+555 TYQLSEIDNEILLD
-569 TLDYRVFNVS
+569 TLDYRVFNLS
-579 AGLSNAS
+579 TGLSNAS
-586 TSYYHNTLNGYHAA
+586 SSYYHNSLNGYHAA

-609 DYLSFHDN
+609 DYLTFHDN

-623 LNVKYIIGK
+623 LNVKYLIGK
-632 DDENKDQLYQN
+632 DDQDQDQLYVN
-643 TSALGNAWAI
+643 PDALGNAWAV
-653 DSILV
+653 DSLLV
-658 FNNPD
+658 LNNPD
-663 ELLNKLKEKD
+663 ELLNKLKD
-673 TDISQ
+673 TDISKI
-678 VALGLMNSLPKDI
+678 ALGLKNSIPKDL
-691 PLSYDSSELIK
+691 PQTLESKDLIK
-702 IEKIKNSSS
+702 IEKVKNSSS
-711 HLTYNYESISEQL
+711 HLTYNYNALSEQL

-733 AGWEVYVDG
+733 SGWDVFIDG
-742 DKSNFFD
+742 EKSDFFD
-749 INYLLRGMVIP
+749 INYLLRGMLIP
-760 KGKHTVEFYFLPKI
+760 EGKHEIDFFFSPEI

-787 ITFSLIAFMLYK
+787 ITFSLIAYMLYR

>member
-1 MRISINKVQIR
+1 MRISINKVSIR
-12 KSLIHFY
+12 KSLIHLY

-35 LDGKKLFQSD
+35 LDGKKLYQSD
-45 INQYEGMSREITDNR
+45 INQYEGMSREISDNR

-87 YDILAPIHML
+87 YDILSPIHML

-119 MVLKIPWRIA
+119 MVLKIPWRISV
-129 ILGSIAFAFST
+129 LGSIAFAFST

-166 LVLLKQHKLLPGF
+166 LFLLKQHKLLPGF

-189 LRANHYQMTY
+189 IRANHYQMTY

-209 VVYLVDSYKKNDV
+209 IVYLIDSYRNNDV
-222 KYFIKYMGVFALAG
+222 KDFLKYMGVFILAG
-236 IMSLGL
+236 ILSLGL
-242 NAPNILSTYEYSKY
+242 NAPNILSTYDYSKY
-256 STRSQSELKINPDG
+256 STRSQSELKLNPDG
-270 TEKEKSTGLDYD
+270 TEKQISTGLDYD

-287 SYGVFESFNLVAP
+287 SYGVFESLNLIAP
-300 RVQGG
+300 RIQGG
-305 ASSEDVGDDSDLYKF
+305 ASSEDLGEDSDLYKF
-320 LVDNNVPKPQ
+320 LIDNNVPKPQ

-337 VPTYWGNQPILEA
+337 VPTYWGSQPILEA
-350 PAYIGASMVFLFILS
+350 PAYIGASVVFLFILS

-402 CVPFYNK
+402 YIPFYNK

-432 HKFLADSN
+432 NKFLADSE
-440 LKNIKRSLT
+440 LKNIKRSFA
-449 IYSVPLI
+449 IFSVPLI
-456 ILFVFSGSL
+456 LLIVISESFSFV
-465 SFAGLYD
+465 GLYD

-492 NIFNKD
+492 NIFNQD
-498 IIRALLIGGIIFL
+498 ILRALLIGGIVFFI
-511 TLRFSRLIGRNF
+511 LRFSKLIGRNY
-523 TFIIV
+523 TFIIIS
-528 FIIVFIDLFTVN
+528 IIVFIDLFTIN
-540 NRYIDKDLFIDKSIN
+540 NRYIDKELFIDKSIN
-555 TYQLSEIDNEILTD
+555 TYQLTEIDNEILTD
-569 TLDYRVFNVS
+569 TLDYRVFNLS
-579 AGLSNAS
+579 TGLSNAS
-586 TSYYHNTLNGYHAA
+586 SAYYHNALNGYHAA

-609 DYLSFHDN
+609 DYLNFHDN

-623 LNVKYIIGK
+623 LNVKYLIGK
-632 DDENKDQLYQN
+632 DEQNQDLLYENPD
-643 TSALGNAWAI
+643 ALGNAWSV
-653 DSILV
+653 DSLIVL
-658 FNNPD
+658 NNPD
-663 ELLNKLKEKD
+663 ELLSKLKD
-673 TDISQ
+673 TDISK
-678 VALGLMNSLPKDI
+678 VALGLENTIPKDLPK
-691 PLSYDSSELIK
+691 SFDSEDLIK

-711 HLTYNYESISEQL
+711 NLIYNYNSLSEQL

-733 AGWEVYVDG
+733 SGWEVYIDG
-742 DKSNFFD
+742 EKSNYFD
-749 INYLLRGMVIP
+749 INYLLRGMLVP
-760 KGKHTVEFYFLPKI
+760 KGTHTIEFNFSPKI

>member
-1 MRISINKVQIR
+1 MRISINKVQFR
-12 KSLIHFY
+12 KSLIHLY

-35 LDGKKLFQSD
+35 LDGKRLFQSD
-45 INQYEGMSREITDNR
+45 INQYEGMSREITENR
-60 DNFSDEIYWIDNAF
+60 DAFLAEIYWIDNAF

-87 YDILAPIHML
+87 YDVLAPIHML

-129 ILGSIAFAFST
+129 VLGSIAFAFST

-157 SYIPLVVAG
+157 SYIPLVIAG
-166 LVLLKQHKLLPGF
+166 LLLLKQHKLLPGF

-189 LRANHYQMTY
+189 IRANHYQMTY

-209 VVYLVDSYKKNDV
+209 IVYLVDSYRKKDV
-222 KYFIKYMGVFALAG
+222 KDFITYMSLFFLAG
-236 IMSLGL
+236 ILALGL
-242 NAPNILSTYEYSKY
+242 NAPNILSTYDYSKY
-256 STRSQSELKINPDG
+256 STRSQSELKLNPDG
-270 TEKEKSTGLDYD
+270 SEKEISTGLDYD

-287 SYGVFESFNLVAP
+287 SYGIFESLNLVAP

-305 ASSEDVGDDSDLYKF
+305 ASSEDVGENSDLYEF
-320 LVDNNVPKPQ
+320 LIDNNVPKPQ
-330 ADSFIKS
+330 AQSFIKS
-337 VPTYWGNQPILEA
+337 VPTYWGSQPILEA
-350 PAYIGASMVFLFILS
+350 PAYIGASIAFLFVLS

-379 SFLLSLLLSW
+379 SFILSLLLSW
-389 GKNFPLLTNFFID
+389 GKNFPLLTNLFID
-402 CVPFYNK
+402 YVPFYNK

-424 PLLSVIGL
+424 PLLAVIGL
-432 HKFLADSN
+432 NKFLADSD
-440 LKNIKRSLT
+440 LKNIRRSFA
-449 IYSVPLI
+449 IFSVPLI
-456 ILFVFSGSL
+456 ILLVISGSL

-498 IIRALLIGGIIFL
+498 ILRALLIGGVIFL
-511 TLRFSRLIGRNF
+511 TLRFSKLIGRNF
-523 TFIIV
+523 TFLIV
-528 FIIVFIDLFTVN
+528 SLIVIADLYSVN
-540 NRYIDKDLFIDKSIN
+540 SRYIDKDLFIDKSIN
-555 TYQLSEIDNEILTD
+555 TYQLSEIDNEILLD
-569 TLDYRVFNVS
+569 TLDYRVFNLS
-579 AGLSNAS
+579 TGLSNAS
-586 TSYYHNTLNGYHAA
+586 SSYYHNSLNGYHAA

-609 DYLSFHDN
+609 DYLTFHDN

-623 LNVKYIIGK
+623 LNVKYLIGK
-632 DDENKDQLYQN
+632 DDQDQDQLYVN
-643 TSALGNAWAI
+643 PDALGNAWAV
-653 DSILV
+653 DSLLV
-658 FNNPD
+658 LNNPD
-663 ELLNKLKEKD
+663 ELLNKLKD
-673 TDISQ
+673 TDISKI
-678 VALGLMNSLPKDI
+678 ALGLKNSIPKDL
-691 PLSYDSSELIK
+691 PQTLESKDLIK
-702 IEKIKNSSS
+702 IEKVKNSSS
-711 HLTYNYESISEQL
+711 HLTYNYNALSEQL

-733 AGWEVYVDG
+733 SGWEVFIDG
-742 DKSNFFD
+742 EKSNFFD
-749 INYLLRGMVIP
+749 INYLLRGMLIP
-760 KGKHTVEFYFLPKI
+760 EGKHEIEFFFSPEI

-787 ITFSLIAFMLYK
+787 ITFSLIAYMLYR

>member
-12 KSLIHFY
+12 KSLIHLY

-35 LDGKKLFQSD
+35 LEGKKLYQSD

-129 ILGSIAFAFST
+129 VLGSIAFAFST

-152 KALAI
+152 KALAV

-166 LVLLKQHKLLPGF
+166 LLLLKQHKLLPGF

-189 LRANHYQMTY
+189 IRANHYQMTY

-209 VVYLVDSYKKNDV
+209 IVYLVDSYRKKDV
-222 KYFIKYMGVFALAG
+222 KDFITYMSLFFLAG
-236 IMSLGL
+236 ILSLGL
-242 NAPNILSTYEYSKY
+242 NAPNILSTYDYSKY
-256 STRSQSELKINPDG
+256 STRSQSELKLNPDG
-270 TEKEKSTGLDYD
+270 TEKEISTGLDYD

-287 SYGVFESFNLVAP
+287 SYGIFESLNLIAP

-305 ASSEDVGDDSDLYKF
+305 ASSEDVGEDSDLYEF
-320 LVDNNVPKPQ
+320 LIDNNVPKPQ
-330 ADSFIKS
+330 AQSFIKS
-337 VPTYWGNQPILEA
+337 VPTYWGSQPILEA
-350 PAYIGASMVFLFILS
+350 PAYIGASIAFLFILS

-379 SFLLSLLLSW
+379 SFILSLLLSW
-389 GKNFPLLTNFFID
+389 GKNFPLLTNLFID
-402 CVPFYNK
+402 YVPFYNK

-424 PLLSVIGL
+424 PLLAVIGL
-432 HKFLADSN
+432 NKFLADSDQ
-440 LKNIKRSLT
+440 KNIRRSFA
-449 IYSVPLI
+449 IFSVPLI
-456 ILFVFSGSL
+456 ILFLFSGSL
-465 SFAGLYD
+465 SFVGLYD
-472 DYYSNGYGQEIF
+472 NYYSNGYGQEIF

-498 IIRALLIGGIIFL
+498 ILRALLIGGIIFL
-511 TLRFSRLIGRNF
+511 TLRFSKSIGRNF
-523 TFIIV
+523 TFLIV
-528 FIIVFIDLFTVN
+528 FIIVFVDLYSVN
-540 NRYIDKDLFIDKSIN
+540 SRYIDKDLFIDKSIN
-555 TYQLSEIDNEILTD
+555 TYQLSEIDNEILLD
-569 TLDYRVFNVS
+569 TLDYRVFNLS
-579 AGLSNAS
+579 TGLSNAS
-586 TSYYHNTLNGYHAA
+586 SSYYHNSLNGYHAA

-609 DYLSFHDN
+609 DYLTFHDN

-623 LNVKYIIGK
+623 LNVKYLIGK
-632 DDENKDQLYQN
+632 DDQDQDQLYVN
-643 TSALGNAWAI
+643 PEALGNAWAV
-653 DSILV
+653 DSLLV
-658 FNNPD
+658 LDNPD
-663 ELLNKLKEKD
+663 ELLNKLKD
-673 TDISQ
+673 TDISKI
-678 VALGLMNSLPKDI
+678 ALGLKNSTPKDLPKI
-691 PLSYDSSELIK
+691 FDSKDLIE
-702 IEKIKNSSS
+702 IEKVKNSSA
-711 HLTYNYESISEQL
+711 HLTYNYNALSDQL

-733 AGWEVYVDG
+733 SGWEVFVDG

-749 INYLLRGMVIP
+749 VNYLLRGMLIP
-760 KGKHTVEFYFLPKI
+760 KGKHKIEFYFSPKI
-774 VKTGINIRIITII
+774 VNTGINIRIITII
-787 ITFSLIAFMLYK
+787 ITFSLIAYMLYR